1 MNKNLI
7 IILAIIGII
16 AGVAVVRLFFL
27 NSFQIMGW
35 NLFWENL
42 SKFNFDMFRLI
53 SKSETFRKCFFGGLI
68 GGGIGAVVGY
78 IINRR

>member
-7 IILAIIGII
+7 IFLTIIGAIV
-16 AGVAVVRLFFL
+16 GVAVVRLFFL
-27 NSFQIMGW
+27 NSMQILGW

-68 GGGIGAVVGY
+68 GGGIGVITGY